1 MGWRHSWP
9 WKVGLVGAALIAS
22 ACGADEGAGSSGSP
36 EEGGNGS
43 KAGAEAPSEVAT
55 IAVKGDEYKFDAPKT
70 VPSGK
75 VAFEFENTGE
85 EKHEMV
91 VFMIKDDSKLQDL
104 LAMPQK
110 EAQKHVAIVGGAG
123 AKPGETA
130 GKPLQKNLSPGRYA
144 MVCFLPAPDK
154 TPHFVKGMLHE
165 FSVE

>member
-1 MGWRHSWP
+1 MGWRQSGP
-9 WKVGLVGAALIAS
+9 WRVALVGTALVVS
-22 ACGADEGAGSSGSP
+22 ACGADDGGSSAGSP
-36 EEGGNGS
+36 KEGGNGS
-43 KAGAEAPSEVAT
+43 KAGAEAPDEIPT

-75 VAFEFENTGE
+75 VAFEFENTGK

-91 VFMIKDDSKLQDL
+91 VFMIKDDSKVKEL

-110 EAQKHVAIVGGAG
+110 EAGKHVEVVGGTG

-130 GKPLQKNLSPGRYA
+130 EKPLQEDLSPGRY
-144 MVCFLPAPDK
+144 VLLCFLPAPDK
-154 TPHFVKGMLHE
+154 TPHFVKGMVHE